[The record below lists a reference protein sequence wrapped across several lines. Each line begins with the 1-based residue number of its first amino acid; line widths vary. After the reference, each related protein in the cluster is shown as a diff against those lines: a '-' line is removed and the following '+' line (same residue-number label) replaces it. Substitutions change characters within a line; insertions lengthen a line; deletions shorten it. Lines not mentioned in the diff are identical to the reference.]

1 MSSATD
7 AWTKIRFFMR
17 VKLNVYLWVFFICQ
31 EGLLHLIDSI
41 FIHSSRRSREFVRI
55 SLKNAEVEGVW
66 GVDSCWVL
74 AVSTKLV
81 KIEAGV
87 EVVVAGLAL
96 SSNSDP
102 EMDAG
107 VVGTSVQHT
116 HDSHGHTYSNPNDVV
131 SLVNTAF
138 SIVITVPSIC
148 TIDTNFRCR
157 K

>member
-1 MSSATD
+1 MV
-7 AWTKIRFFMR
+7 RL
-17 VKLNVYLWVFFICQ
+17 KLHEFCHRCLDKDTILHACQIKRLSLGVFICH
-31 EGLLHLIDSI
+31 EGLLDLLDGT
-41 FIHSSRRSREFVRI
+41 FIHRSRRFLEFVRI

-87 EVVVAGLAL
+87 EVVVAGLAA

-131 SLVNTAF
+131 SLVNTAP
-138 SIVITVPSIC
+138 SIVITVPSI
-148 TIDTNFRCR
+148 
-157 K
+157 